1 MLPRPFR
8 QSAGRAGE
16 THALGFGLLLTFS
29 SSIGQTYFIALFAGA
44 LRADLDLSHGAFGG
58 LYTLATLAS
67 ALILVWLGKTADRVD
82 PAVLAALTLASL
94 AGSALLLAGAESVLW
109 LGVGLFGLRLFGQG
123 MSSHLAM
130 TFVARWFVRER
141 GRALGLVFVGYPAG
155 EAVFPMLMALLLGQ
169 FTWRWIWVGIAI
181 AVVLILMP
189 VMLWMGRGMRRHGL
203 VRMPAQRPSAERP
216 QDRSWTRAQVLRD
229 ARFYGLLP
237 GLLAAPFVITGVLF
251 HQVHLVEIKAWTLSG
266 FAACYPLYAAS
277 ATAVALVCGRLIDRH
292 GAIRLLPF
300 YLLPLAAGLA
310 LLSIGDSIA
319 TAAGFMA
326 LMGATAGGAAILF
339 GAVWAELYGTAHL
352 GAIRALAVALQVLA
366 TALAPA
372 TLGWLIDQGIGL
384 DRQAPLLSLL
394 VCASALGLALLL
406 PSLLREHAPPAPQ
419 PT

>member
-8 QSAGRAGE
+8 QSAGQAGK

-44 LRADLDLSHGAFGG
+44 LRADLGLSHGAFGG
-58 LYTLATLAS
+58 LYTLATLVS
-67 ALILVWLGKTADRVD
+67 ALTLVWLGKTADRFD
-82 PAVLAALTLASL
+82 PAMLAALTLVAL
-94 AGSALLLAGAESVLW
+94 AGSALVLAGADSVLW
-109 LGVGLFGLRLFGQG
+109 LGIGLFGLRLFGQG

-141 GRALGLVFVGYPAG
+141 GRALGLVFLGYPAG
-155 EAVFPMLMALLLGQ
+155 EALFPMLMALLLGQ

-181 AVVLILMP
+181 AAVLVLMP
-189 VMLWMGRGMRRHGL
+189 VMLWMGRGLRRHGL
-203 VRMPAQRPSAERP
+203 IGLPAQRPSAERP
-216 QDRSWTRAQVLRD
+216 EDRSWTRAQVLRD

-237 GLLAAPFVITGVLF
+237 GLLAAPFAITGILF

-277 ATAVALVCGRLIDRH
+277 ATAIALACGWLIDRH

-300 YLLPLAAGLA
+300 FLLPLAAGLG
-310 LLSIGDSIA
+310 LLGIGDSIA

-352 GAIRALAVALQVLA
+352 GAIRSLAVALQVLA

-372 TLGWLIDQGIGL
+372 TLGWLIDQGVGL
-384 DRQAPLLSLL
+384 DRQATLLLLL

-406 PSLLREHAPPAPQ
+406 PSLLRDHAPPAPRSI
-419 PT
+419 